1 MQYRKMKDGTM
12 VSVLGY
18 GCMRFT
24 TKNGKI
30 IYSKAESEI
39 LHAVK
44 YGVNYFDTA
53 YVYPGSEELLG
64 KIMEKNHIR
73 DKMYIATKLPY
84 YLVKSASM
92 IDSFFNEELK
102 RLRTD
107 HVDFY
112 LMHMLSDVD
121 SWERMKG
128 YGIEQWIAKHKADGS
143 IRNVGFSFH
152 GDTDTFI
159 ALLDA
164 YDWDFCQI
172 QYNYLDE
179 HTQAGRRGL
188 QYAAKKGIPVVIME
202 PLRGGR
208 LMQFMPEK
216 AKQKIA
222 DYPVKRTPAEWALR
236 WLWNQPEVTCV
247 LSGMNSLAMLR
258 ENVKT
263 ASHTRAGEMTKR
275 DFQLIEDVKKLTLA
289 ASKVGCTGCRYCMPC
304 PRGVDIPMAFNAYNR
319 TAVDRLNSVRR
330 EYIQVTSFKK
340 KRSDMTRCVEC
351 GKCEKHCPQHIQI
364 RKELKNARKVLL
376 PWYVK
381 LISNVVN
388 FVANK

>member
-1 MQYRKMKDGTM
+1 MQYRRMKDGTM

-24 TKNGKI
+24 TKNGRI
-30 IYSKAESEI
+30 IYEKAENEI

-53 YVYPGSEELLG
+53 YIYPGSEELLG
-64 KIMEKNHIR
+64 KIMEKNRLR

-128 YGIEQWIAKHKADGS
+128 YGIEEWIKKHKADRS
-143 IRNVGFSFH
+143 VRNVGFSFH
-152 GDTDTFI
+152 GDTETFI
-159 ALLDA
+159 KLLDA

-188 QYAAKKGIPVVIME
+188 QYAASKGIPVVIME

-208 LMQFMPEK
+208 LITFMPEK
-216 AKQKIA
+216 AKKLIT
-222 DYPVKRTPAEWALR
+222 DYPVQHTPAEWALK
-236 WLWNQPEVTCV
+236 WLWDQPEVTCV
-247 LSGMNSLAMLR
+247 LSGMNSLKMLR
-258 ENVKT
+258 ENVRC
-263 ASHTRAGEMTKR
+263 ASHTRAGELTERDHTLIKDVRRMT
-275 DFQLIEDVKKLTLA
+275 LESA
-289 ASKVGCTGCRYCMPC
+289 KVGCTGCRYCMPC
-304 PRGVDIPMAFNAYNR
+304 PRGVDIPMTFNAYNR
-319 TAVDRLNSVRR
+319 TAVDKLNSVRR

-340 KRSDMTRCVEC
+340 KRSDMTQCVEC
-351 GKCEKHCPQHIQI
+351 GKCEKHCPQHIPI

-381 LISNVVN
+381 LISNIVN
-388 FVANK
+388 LAANK